1 MFSKGG
7 TALKVNGNEVKF
19 TDGVTVGSLV
29 DSYKLDRELV
39 VVELDYEIIK
49 KEDYESRIL
58 DESSNVEIV
67 AFVGGG

>member
-1 MFSKGG
+1 M
-7 TALKVNGNEVKF
+7 KVNGNEVKF